1 MSKQLEF
8 IKQLI
13 SRKGKCYD
21 VAKRQKSFEK
31 ELAASD
37 RFQLM
42 TDASQP
48 GSAEQPPTAAQ
59 QPPGPAERPKSHAG
73 RSTFAH
79 SIPWLTFAR
88 AWMRALGDRLRWLLA
103 AVWRLWGRRGGVNGG
118 GCGLCTV
125 SRFRSVMWRMQDSRP
140 LCSTSES
147 PCTFATTQASGS
159 KGVSPFVAGL
169 RRRSTR
175 SPDLMLWLAA
185 LLRLSALRVSG
196 LRLLFSLVSLVS
208 EPQHSL
214 LECLGNDYPLASQ
227 QNPIRHGELLPDCVQ
242 GSQRCVSDV
251 PVATAKCRYSCLEH
265 SVCCCCV
272 FNLLQRQ
279 PFWGRLLGDAV
290 DVAVIAEFA
299 DAGCLHRRARLPA
312 ENVARISR
320 AWPVHCFENQV
331 LNAQR
336 HPFDPWWWTR
346 SWLEE
351 VHQRLRCCQ
360 SLIVLANASRIDDDV
375 IMYPADSWQAASTL
389 LITRCRISE
398 ADVKPMH
405 RRVPRMLLRRP
416 GSDSVWSSASVTAAA
431 RAALSGSESLPSSFK
446 LQMVALLSSDA
457 KDSQLIAGLSGYDR
471 RAGLLYDDVT
481 AVWNVAL
488 PSVVSG
494 LLEPNGKT
502 RFFDSRSLVASPP
515 TASNVFESIRLQ
527 LTPLSISRSV
537 AVDVRLDERQSI
549 SLWRQAENLTAAVAV
564 LLLTLLF
571 PGDDVHFPGAYG
583 FRQASLG
590 KVGPAA
596 PVALASRT
604 GGSRSRFV
612 LSGFYD
618 SGLEISSFERSGLL
632 QGFAESDVRRLQEP
646 AAQLIRLAAGDDLIS
661 DDRITLG
668 LEFAAL
674 CCLEQAL
681 NPCVDRLARL
691 LRAVPE
697 FVTHEHGIVPAAEV
711 SLQGVQ
717 ELVKSPAGIRKFCVG
732 FGDLLAADVEQNFV
746 LLSRVLN
753 AACSDEALET
763 VGHSATC
770 R

>member
-79 SIPWLTFAR
+79 SHERVSLHFRDDP
-88 AWMRALGDRLRWLLA
+88 G
-103 AVWRLWGRRGGVNGG
+103 LWFEGCFSFRGR
-118 GCGLCTV
+118 
-125 SRFRSVMWRMQDSRP
+125 
-140 LCSTSES
+140 S
-147 PCTFATTQASGS
+147 PSSQHQ
-159 KGVSPFVAGL
+159 VAGL
-169 RRRSTR
+169 DAVAGG
-175 SPDLMLWLAA
+175 SPAA
-185 LLRLSALRVSG
+185 VCVAR
-196 LRLLFSLVSLVS
+196 
-208 EPQHSL
+208 HSL
-214 LECLGNDYPLASQ
+214 LSG
-227 QNPIRHGELLPDCVQ
+227 V
-242 GSQRCVSDV
+242 
-251 PVATAKCRYSCLEH
+251 
-265 SVCCCCV
+265 
-272 FNLLQRQ
+272 
-279 PFWGRLLGDAV
+279 
-290 DVAVIAEFA
+290 
-299 DAGCLHRRARLPA
+299 
-312 ENVARISR
+312 
-320 AWPVHCFENQV
+320 
-331 LNAQR
+331 
-336 HPFDPWWWTR
+336 
-346 SWLEE
+346 
-351 VHQRLRCCQ
+351 
-360 SLIVLANASRIDDDV
+360 
-375 IMYPADSWQAASTL
+375 
-389 LITRCRISE
+389 
-398 ADVKPMH
+398 
-405 RRVPRMLLRRP
+405 VPRMLLRRP

-431 RAALSGSESLPSSFK
+431 RAALSGSENGG
-446 LQMVALLSSDA
+446 VARSDA

-471 RAGLLYDDVT
+471 RAGLLYDDEVN
-481 AVWNVAL
+481 AG
-488 PSVVSG
+488 PDVVDG
-494 LLEPNGKT
+494 CLE
-502 RFFDSRSLVASPP
+502 RCSW
-515 TASNVFESIRLQ
+515 
-527 LTPLSISRSV
+527 TPLSISRSV

-583 FRQASLG
+583 SDGL
-590 KVGPAA
+590 A
-596 PVALASRT
+596 PRT
-604 GGSRSRFV
+604 GCLVSRSVLLLLSPWLLEPADRVHRFV

-763 VGHSATC
+763 NSSAASTTTNSQNPLLHTKCSTWLHDMPGWHLLHFAAPALLELPAGHFTQAGEPLKLTKLPEGQGVQLDKPSVVAIEPLAHFWQLEEPQLAAKLPGQHLEQAAAPE
-770 R
+770 RLYEPGGHFWHLDFM